1 MAPDLLP
8 SPVLCSSLGL
18 IPSQT
23 EMMQS
28 VLSLFHLRAPG
39 FVLCGLVVVL
49 ASCGEKPPAEQNNS
63 QEGSSEGL
71 RQDTPSPRGSVTS
84 PPRPIETAD
93 ITEVSPG
100 LRQQSFIAPLQDAYD
115 RMDPQKDGWASETF
129 SAAAKDQLHQLEELL
144 KSPQPV
150 QGSQLSEIATA
161 EISSTNLR
169 PESLPLSFND
179 GRFSVRRASLENGTR
194 AVGTNELAK
203 QLNALR
209 SSGGSTEPHMKIF
222 RVFPGE
228 DRTARCLA
236 LVDILQVDKGSR
248 TQINATWSCH
258 WKLADEQAPLLT
270 ALELTSYEEITQ
282 RTDSSPL
289 FEDATHSILGNDAT
303 YHNQFLHS
311 SDHWR
316 SRLPRELGLDP
327 VANHGLAIGDINGD
341 GLEDLYFCQQGGL
354 PNRMLLQN
362 SDGSLRD
369 VTDASGTGWLDYCAA
384 ALLVDLDNDGDR
396 DLVVSQD
403 FRIMVMANNGK
414 GVFSLA
420 FGSSTKAQ
428 SFSLAAADYDNDG
441 LVDFYVCG
449 YNPSK
454 SVLRGGAMGE
464 PMPFHDANNGGPNM
478 LWHNEGNL
486 EFRDT
491 TATAGMDV
499 NNRRFSFA
507 ASWED
512 YDNDGDQDLYVAND
526 YGRNCLY
533 RNDGGTFTEIAAEL
547 RLEDTSS
554 GMSVTWSDFN
564 LDGQMDVYT
573 SNMFSS
579 AGNRITY
586 QKQFKPGLPG
596 DIREQFQ
603 HLAIGNSLFEGVAG
617 SAFRDVGVQA
627 GVNMGR
633 WAWGSKFVDFNND
646 GWDDILVANGF
657 ISADDTGD
665 L

>member
-1 MAPDLLP
+1 MRQRAITPFYSCTLGLA
-8 SPVLCSSLGL
+8 LCSL
-18 IPSQT
+18 IT
-23 EMMQS
+23 
-28 VLSLFHLRAPG
+28 F
-39 FVLCGLVVVL
+39 L
-49 ASCGEKPPAEQNNS
+49 ASCGEGDLGDENTPL
-63 QEGSSEGL
+63 EGSSENLGE
-71 RQDTPSPRGSVTS
+71 TS
-84 PPRPIETAD
+84 PPYPSAPIPESLPTANPAAKTGTMET
-93 ITEVSPG
+93 SPG
-100 LRQQSFIAPLQDAYD
+100 LRQKKFIAPLQDAYE
-115 RMDPQKDGWASETF
+115 RMDPSKDGWASETF
-129 SAAAKDQLHQLEELL
+129 SAAAKDQLHKLEDLL
-144 KSPQPV
+144 ASPRAIQD
-150 QGSQLSEIATA
+150 SQLNSLTITA
-161 EISSTNLR
+161 VSSTRLR
-169 PESLPLSFND
+169 PDNLAASFD
-179 GRFSVRRASLENGTR
+179 DDRFSIRQADLDSEART
-194 AVGTNELAK
+194 VGAKELASS
-203 QLNALR
+203 LNALR
-209 SSGGSTEPHMKIF
+209 ASGGSTEPHMKIF
-222 RVFPGE
+222 RVFPGK
-228 DRTARCLA
+228 DNTARCLV
-236 LVDILQVDKGSR
+236 LVDILQVEEDSR
-248 TQINATWSCH
+248 TQINATWSCE
-258 WKLADEQAPLLT
+258 WKLADGQEPLL
-270 ALELTSYEEITQ
+270 AAIELTDYEEITQ
-282 RTDSSPL
+282 PGGSSPL
-289 FEDATHSILGNDAT
+289 FENATHSILGNEAT
-303 YHNQFLHS
+303 YQTQFLHS

-341 GLEDLYFCQQGGL
+341 GLDDLYVCQQGGL

-362 SDGSLRD
+362 PDGTLRD
-369 VTDASGTGWLDYCAA
+369 VTDTSGTGWLDYCAA
-384 ALLVDLDNDGDR
+384 ALLVDLDNDGDQ
-396 DLVVSQD
+396 DLIVSQD

-414 GVFSLA
+414 GSFSLA

-478 LWHNEGNL
+478 LWHNQGNL
-486 EFRDT
+486 EFKDAT
-491 TATAGMDV
+491 VTAGMDV

-533 RNDGGTFTEIAAEL
+533 RNDGGTFAEIAAEM

-554 GMSVTWSDFN
+554 GMSVSWSDFN
-564 LDGQMDVYT
+564 LDGRMDVYT

-596 DIREQFQ
+596 EIREQFQ

-617 SAFRDVGVQA
+617 RSFNDVGVQA

>member
-1 MAPDLLP
+1 MKCAIITIY
-8 SPVLCSSLGL
+8 SRSFGV
-18 IPSQT
+18 
-23 EMMQS
+23 
-28 VLSLFHLRAPG
+28 A
-39 FVLCGLVVVL
+39 LCGLTIFL
-49 ASCGEKPPAEQNNS
+49 SSCSEDDRGSGHLPPK
-63 QEGSSEGL
+63 GSSDEPNEATSL
-71 RQDTPSPRGSVTS
+71 SPSTPIPKPIPTPELSVKTGSME
-84 PPRPIETAD
+84 IA
-93 ITEVSPG
+93 PG
-100 LRQQSFIAPLQDAYD
+100 LRQKKFIGPLQDAYE
-115 RMDPQKDGWASETF
+115 RMDPSKDGWASETF
-129 SAAAKDQLHQLEELL
+129 SAAAKDQLHKLEELL
-144 KSPQPV
+144 AAPGPIQDF
-150 QGSQLSEIATA
+150 QLKGLTVTA
-161 EISSTNLR
+161 VSSTKLR
-169 PESLPLSFND
+169 PENVPVSFD
-179 GRFSVRRASLENGTR
+179 DDRFSIRKANLEVGTR
-194 AVGTNELAK
+194 ISGAKELTSR
-203 QLNALR
+203 LNALR
-209 SSGGSTEPHMKIF
+209 STMGSTEPHMKIF
-222 RVFPGE
+222 RVFPGKGN
-228 DRTARCLA
+228 TARCLV
-236 LVDILQVDKGSR
+236 LVDILQVDEDSR
-248 TQINATWSCH
+248 TQINATWSCD
-258 WKLADEQAPLLT
+258 WQVTDKQPPLLT
-270 ALELTSYEEITQ
+270 AIELTGYEEITQ
-282 RTDSSPL
+282 PRSASPL
-289 FEDATHSILGNDAT
+289 FEDATRSILGDEAT
-303 YHNQFLHS
+303 YQNQFLHS

-341 GLEDLYFCQQGGL
+341 GLDDLYVCQQGGL

-362 SDGSLRD
+362 SDGTLQD

-396 DLVVSQD
+396 DLIVSQD

-414 GVFSLA
+414 GNFSLI

-428 SFSLAAADYDNDG
+428 SFSLAAADYDSDG

-478 LWHNEGNL
+478 LWHNQGNL
-486 EFRDT
+486 EFKDVT
-491 TATAGMDV
+491 TATGMDV

-533 RNDGGTFTEIAAEL
+533 RNDRGSFTEIAAEM

-554 GMSVTWSDFN
+554 GMSVSWSDFN
-564 LDGQMDVYT
+564 LDGRMDVYT

-596 DIREQFQ
+596 EIREQFQ

-617 SAFRDVGVQA
+617 HPFNDVGVQA